1 MCLSEEQLRAA
12 AACVVKRLYPKG
24 VNHTVNSSYN
34 YTAYR
39 VLKAFWRGSAN
50 GFTRGWTP
58 KVSRDKNSTRNP
70 IVWQLLN
77 KRTYMAMMSRPYPWL
92 DIALSGWAPSLNEN
106 VTKALT
112 KSALDLDDWARYVL
126 TISIDGFGAPWRLGS
141 QLLGM
146 TVVARME
153 SPYKTWLDPY
163 LKPGIHYEPVQHDL
177 RDFVGRTQD
186 LVREAERDSHRLQR
200 MAEAARD
207 LVATQAN
214 GIAQLDTFMASV
226 LAVKRICA
234 WEVQAPSSSKGGSHK
249 WEVLQLP
256 RHNNGGTMGLS
267 HLKDRTC
274 IITLPPLLQPPLPP
288 PTPLH
293 LPLHPHPPPSLSVLA
308 AAQQAALPADLGKGP
323 LQRVVW
329 PARRQLQA
337 VVDKSSVR
345 SPVHG
350 MRFECNKSRTAIITT
365 WKGKQITYPL
375 FVHIANLSKP
385 DLKSMDALR
394 QPVSM
399 RLRTSLQLFSY
410 QGPSPPVNSSS
421 SINSSSRVRQRLPQQ
436 WKRTTSLQILTS
448 SSSSSR
454 GP

>member
-1 MCLSEEQLRAA
+1 MQGGDLGHAHHVHLAVQGFPRRGLVLERGRRAAELCCCGAISSGKQHESVPYTRGVAVPTPSDWYSMCLSEEQLRAA

-24 VNHTVNSSYN
+24 VDHTVNSSYN
-34 YTAYR
+34 YTAHR

-50 GFTRGWTP
+50 GFNRGWTP

-92 DIALSGWAPSLNEN
+92 DIALSGWAPSVNEN

-112 KSALDLDDWARYVL
+112 KSALDLEDWARYVL

-177 RDFVGRTQD
+177 RDFVSRTHD

-256 RHNNGGTMGLS
+256 RHNNGGTMGL
-267 HLKDRTC
+267 
-274 IITLPPLLQPPLPP
+274 
-288 PTPLH
+288 
-293 LPLHPHPPPSLSVLA
+293 
-308 AAQQAALPADLGKGP
+308 
-323 LQRVVW
+323 
-329 PARRQLQA
+329 
-337 VVDKSSVR
+337 
-345 SPVHG
+345 
-350 MRFECNKSRTAIITT
+350 
-365 WKGKQITYPL
+365 
-375 FVHIANLSKP
+375 
-385 DLKSMDALR
+385 
-394 QPVSM
+394 
-399 RLRTSLQLFSY
+399 
-410 QGPSPPVNSSS
+410 
-421 SINSSSRVRQRLPQQ
+421 
-436 WKRTTSLQILTS
+436 
-448 SSSSSR
+448 
-454 GP
+454 